1 MNILNM
7 KKVNITIGRFQPF
20 TVGHMKCVERAWNEL
35 GIPTIVCMINVKDEK
50 VDEKH
55 PFPTSLILPLYND
68 AFKKEEKIEK
78 FVLVSSADI
87 VKIGEMLYKEGYE
100 IASWSCG
107 TDRIDSYT
115 KMASKY
121 SEQAHLSDDFK
132 MLEIKRSDEDI
143 SATKVRQ
150 ALLDDDK
157 KFFDKMT
164 PFGTLSQHLK
174 GDKSVYEVLKKQID
188 AVMNGNE

>member
-1 MNILNM
+1 M

-20 TVGHMKCVERAWNEL
+20 TTGHMKCVERAWKEL

-78 FVLVSSADI
+78 FVLVSNADI

-115 KMASKY
+115 KMATKY
-121 SEQAHLSDDFK
+121 AEQAHLSDDFQ

-150 ALLDDDK
+150 ALLDNDK

-174 GDKSVYEVLKKQID
+174 GDKSVYEVLKKQINT
-188 AVMNGNE
+188 VMNKD

>member
-1 MNILNM
+1 M
-7 KKVNITIGRFQPF
+7 KKVNITIGRFQPL
-20 TVGHMKCVERAWNEL
+20 TNGHMKCIEKAWKDL

-68 AFKKEEKIEK
+68 AFKKEKMIEK
-78 FVLVSSADI
+78 FVLVSSANI
-87 VKIGEMLYKEGYE
+87 VAIGEMLHEEGYE
-100 IASWSCG
+100 IASWTCG
-107 TDRIDSYT
+107 TDRIEAYT
-115 KMASKY
+115 KMAEKY
-121 SEQAHLSDDFK
+121 KEQSYLSDDFK
-132 MLEIKRSDEDI
+132 MIEIKRSDEDI

-157 KFFDKMT
+157 KFFNKMT

-174 GDKSVYEVLKKQID
+174 GKDSVYEILKNQINM
-188 AVMNGNE
+188 VMNK